1 MYYELALISVAI
13 GGAYWGWQFVRQE
26 SLRLYGA
33 LNIVAALLAGLG
45 FLGQRNDDARFGLP
59 GAIGLGAGAC
69 LLVVGPFARGLARR
83 AAGAE
88 RFRLAQALLGI
99 ADVLAPGSGVGDEKA
114 LLAAMREIRDGNIQ
128 TTVDA
133 LTSAKFRASPEARIA
148 IDERIAMLY
157 LAAYRWDEA
166 IAHAEEHLFGAIPP
180 ASDAAPGIALR
191 RVLGLAPPVWVELL
205 GAYAYTGNLDQAA
218 RMLARLEDVCAD
230 RPEAGIW
237 VHRGRLIFLA
247 LAGRVGAVQTL
258 VEPKR
263 ARHMKAAARTYWV
276 AVAHERHGETAA
288 AEAAYAKARAGSRG
302 RPRVLIDQAIARLPT
317 VKPAEL
323 GPTATEVV
331 TRVEAEPVPI
341 VTDTLRPRRPW
352 AVRGLVA
359 SMVAVALAISIFLGP
374 STDVGVLVRDGAMVR
389 SLVRDG
395 EWWRIVSAIFIH
407 VGGLHL
413 LNLIGLWL
421 IGRLAEDLFGSWRTL
436 VIFALA
442 GLAGCIASFFASP
455 AGISA
460 GASGGMFGLLGAVF
474 VETTLHRRR
483 YRGWPRGMWGSLA
496 LVTVA
501 QIAVGFLYPFI
512 DQWAHGG
519 GLIVGAVLGALLSP
533 HVRWQRIGLHISR
546 VIAVAF
552 VGVAGFAAV
561 MVVRTPLTTSLAR
574 SPLVTRETTT
584 YTAVAPLSWGQV
596 QDELYAPDIYMTLV
610 AQPGQVGTPD
620 TTLKPFTDVERLR
633 AKDKQFDQIEAAPYS
648 IIPLP
653 PDWRGNE
660 LVVSVA
666 DSLGTRQLYRV
677 VCAGRPDG
685 DNRTMLVS
693 LYVPESIARA
703 APAFFTNLLASIRAR

>member
-13 GGAYWGWQFVRQE
+13 GGAYWGWQFVRQDT
-26 SLRLYGA
+26 LRLYGV
-33 LNIVAALLAGLG
+33 LNIVSALLAGLG
-45 FLGQRNDDARFGLP
+45 FLGQRNGDGRFGLP

-88 RFRLAQALLGI
+88 RFGLAHWLLGV
-99 ADVLAPGSGVGDEKA
+99 ADVLAPGSGVGEERA
-114 LLAAMREIRDGNIQ
+114 LLVAMREIRDGNIQ
-128 TTVDA
+128 QTVDA
-133 LTSAKFRASPEARIA
+133 LTSAKYNASPEARLA

-157 LAAYRWDEA
+157 LAAYRWDDA
-166 IAHAEEHLFGAIPP
+166 IAHAEAHLFGAIPP
-180 ASDAAPGIALR
+180 ASEATPGIALR

-205 GAYAYTGNLDQAA
+205 GAYAYQGDLDQAA
-218 RMLARLEDVCAD
+218 RMLARLEDVCAG
-230 RPEAGIW
+230 RPDAGIW
-237 VHRGRLIFLA
+237 LHRGRLIFLA

-263 ARHMKAAARTYWV
+263 ARHMKAAARTYWL
-276 AVAHERHGETAA
+276 AVAHERHGETRE

-302 RPRVLIDQAIARLPT
+302 RPRALIDQAIERLPT
-317 VKPAEL
+317 VKAAEL
-323 GPTATEVV
+323 GPTAADVV
-331 TRVEAEPVPI
+331 ARVEAEPVPV

-359 SMVAVALAISIFLGP
+359 SMVIVALAITIFLGP

-395 EWWRIVSAIFIH
+395 EWWRIVSAMFIH
-407 VGGLHL
+407 VGGIHL

-442 GLAGCIASFFASP
+442 GLAGCVASFFASP

-474 VETTLHRRR
+474 VEVSLHRRR
-483 YRGWPRGMWGSLA
+483 YRGWPRGMWGSLV

-501 QIAVGFLYPFI
+501 QVGVGFLYPFI

-519 GLIVGAVLGALLSP
+519 GLVVGAIVGALLSP
-533 HVRWQRIGLHISR
+533 HVRWHRIGLHISR
-546 VIAVAF
+546 VLAVAF
-552 VGVAGFAAV
+552 VLLAGFAAV
-561 MVVRTPLTTSLAR
+561 MVVRTSMMDSLTRA
-574 SPLVTRETTT
+574 PLVTHATAT
-584 YTAVAPLSWGQV
+584 YSALAPASWNRT
-596 QDELYAPDIYMTLV
+596 QDEIFADDVYIVLLAQRGKGGTVETLLP
-610 AQPGQVGTPD
+610 A
-620 TTLKPFTDVERLR
+620 FTEGEHAR
-633 AKDKQFDQIEAAPYS
+633 AKDKSFDQIAEVPDRV
-648 IIPLP
+648 IPLP
-653 PDWRGNE
+653 ATWTGTE

-666 DSLGTRQLYRV
+666 DSLGTRQRYRV
-677 VCAGRPDG
+677 VVAGRPDG
-685 DNRTMLVS
+685 EGVVLAS
-693 LYVPESIARA
+693 LYVPETIARA